1 MKIIGRIFS
10 TCIIFFAVMSIMAA
24 APVFAQDIGT
34 ISFIDGRVDILKSG
48 QNSAIPVESGAPVS
62 AGDIIRTKS
71 NSGAEITLSDGTV
84 IRLAQSSR
92 VVVADL
98 NNLNLLRGRMRT
110 IIPAGNAGLQVLTP
124 NGIAKTGGT
133 DLYFIYENGST
144 WFYGSTGSLQASNK
158 AAPGNTYLVE
168 DRTCV
173 RIAAGIP
180 MAGSC
185 AFKDIDVE
193 KYAWDTS
200 TDQNKPVV
208 ASLPAEGTV
217 YTYTPLSGRAVTT
230 PSLPVPI
237 AFEDLACP
245 QCPPEGIPL
254 EFTTVETKQGDWN
267 RVDDPDCGIIIELP
281 IDRETAY

>member
-1 MKIIGRIFS
+1 MEIRGRTIITFFIILAVMCIFS
-10 TCIIFFAVMSIMAA
+10 A
-24 APVFAQDIGT
+24 APAFAQNIGT
-34 ISFIDGRVDILKSG
+34 ISFIDGRVDILKIG
-48 QNSAIPVESGAPVS
+48 QASAIPVQSGAPVS
-62 AGDIIRTKS
+62 SGDIIRTKS
-71 NSGAEITLSDGTV
+71 NAGAEITMSDGTV

-92 VVVADL
+92 VVVTDL
-98 NNLNLLRGRMRT
+98 NSLNLLRGRMRT
-110 IIPAGNAGLQVLTP
+110 IIPTGHAGLEVLTP

-133 DLYFIYENGST
+133 DLFFIYENGSS
-144 WFYGSTGSLQASNK
+144 WFYGSAGFLQASNK
-158 AAPGNTYLVE
+158 ATPENTFLVE
-168 DRTCV
+168 ERTCV
-173 RIAAGIP
+173 RIAAGAA

-185 AFKDIDVE
+185 VFKDIDVE

-200 TDQNKPVV
+200 TDSNKPVV

-254 EFTTVETKQGDWN
+254 ELTEGPKMRGDF
-267 RVDDPDCGIIIELP
+267 RKIDPPPFEQ
-281 IDRETAY
+281 